1 MAQNQFEFV
10 NVKAIITAT
19 SNKVSQDFS
28 QETPTKTIYF
38 TVSDKK
44 KVKELEELGLTL
56 YTPEDKEGKPY
67 FIVKA
72 SKVVKIWLSKDEY
85 IEKMFTTEIID
96 TTTLENVSNPNLYT
110 EDEILIS
117 VVKVK
122 APKGKNDFYRINNM
136 MVSDILQLKEVEKSN
151 PFEEM
156 L

>member
-1 MAQNQFEFV
+1 MAQNQFESV

-38 TVSDKK
+38 TVADKK

-56 YTPEDKEGKPY
+56 YTPEEKDGKPY

-96 TTTLENVSNPNLYT
+96 PTTLENVSNPNLYT
-110 EDEILIS
+110 EEEILIS

-122 APKGKNDFYRINNM
+122 ALKGKNDFYRINNI
-136 MVSDILQLKEVEKSN
+136 MVSDISQLKEVEKSN

>member
-1 MAQNQFEFV
+1 MTTQQFTSV

-19 SNKVSQDFS
+19 SNKVSNDFK
-28 QETPTKTIYF
+28 QEIPTKTIYF
-38 TVSDKK
+38 TVLDKK
-44 KVKELEELGLTL
+44 KLKELEELGLTL

-72 SKVVKIWLSKDEY
+72 SKVVKIWLSKEDY
-85 IEKMFTTEIID
+85 VEKLFTTEIVD
-96 TTTLENVSNPNLYT
+96 PTTLENVSNPNLYT

-122 APKGKNDFYRINNM
+122 ALKGKNDFFRINNM
-136 MVSDILQLKEVEKSN
+136 MVSDISQLKEVEKSN